1 MSNVTYDPFD
11 PEILADPFSHYEQ
24 LRDDA
29 PVHYHDRHDLY
40 TVARYD
46 DATSIIGNPHVFSN
60 DGYGPMFDFTYRDP
74 DVDPTGVGRH
84 LFRADAKGRML
95 LFSDPPLHKP
105 LRRLAVSGFSPRAVH
120 DYETRVRQ
128 TAESLMDDLI
138 DRSRDASSV
147 DIAKDYALKLPFL
160 TICQLLGTPEAATE
174 QFRKWVDVCTFRLG
188 QPRDAEI
195 AEASI
200 GLCDFFDEVVEKR
213 RSNPGD
219 DIISRLVSTS
229 VEGAEPMTT
238 PEVVAFAVLLFLAGG
253 DTAAGL
259 ISHWFQLA
267 LISHPE
273 TLEVVRRDR
282 SMIPAAI
289 EELLRWDNSNQAVNR
304 LVLEDTEVAGVPI
317 PKDSMV
323 AVLLASAN
331 RDERHWGP
339 DADVYRIDRN
349 PTDSLAFGKGS
360 HLCLGAYLAR
370 MEARVTIETFLDK
383 VKSAAVVGPLR
394 RQDSIFVRSC
404 ASMPV
409 SLTPL

>member
-1 MSNVTYDPFD
+1 MADVTYDPFN
-11 PEILADPFSHYEQ
+11 PEILADPFPHYEQ
-24 LRDDA
+24 LRDEN
-29 PVHYHDRHDLY
+29 PVHYFDQYEMY

-46 DATSIIGNPHVFSN
+46 DATSIVDNPHVFSN
-60 DGYGPMFDFTYRDP
+60 DGYGPMFDFTYHDP
-74 DVDPTGVGRH
+74 DIEPTGVGRH

-105 LRRLAVSGFSPRAVH
+105 LRRLAVTGFSPRAVH
-120 DYETRVRQ
+120 EYVPRVELLAQQLVDELLLR
-128 TAESLMDDLI
+128 A
-138 DRSRDASSV
+138 RDGEPV

-160 TICQLLGTPEAATE
+160 TICQLLGTPEAANE

-195 AEASI
+195 AEASS
-200 GLCDFFDEVVEKR
+200 GLCDFFDEIVEKR
-213 RSNPGD
+213 RVSPGD
-219 DIISRLVSTS
+219 DIISRLVSTA
-229 VEGAEPMTT
+229 VTDAPPMTT

-267 LISHPE
+267 LISHPHVHD
-273 TLEVVRRDR
+273 LVRSDR
-282 SMIPAAI
+282 TMIPPSI

-304 LVLEDTEVAGVPI
+304 LTLEDTEIAGVPI
-317 PKDSMV
+317 PAGSMV

-331 RDERHWGP
+331 RDPRHWGA
-339 DADVYRIDRN
+339 DADVYRIERN

-370 MEARVTIETFLDK
+370 MEARVAIDAFLNQ
-383 VKSAAVVGPLR
+383 VNSATVVGPLS

-404 ASMPV
+404 SSMPV
-409 SLTPL
+409 ELVPA